1 MRRWSLVCL
10 LSIGL
15 AFAYAHRTNISF
27 ATATPEFVAYFHLSD
42 PDRGL
47 LNSAF
52 FWTYGL
58 LQIPAGFLVDRF
70 GPKWPLSAGV
80 LLWCLFSAAC
90 GLANSLWALLGLRML
105 LGLGEAVIT
114 PAGLRWIRDHIEE
127 PRRGTATGIFFAGSK
142 YGPAIAAP
150 IAAFLIKHHGWRS
163 MFIDQGL
170 AGLLWLLPWLL
181 SGADALVRAGPP
193 GPALPTRS
201 RRRPTEA
208 SAAASP
214 CAATKEPEAP
224 PFMQVLKMPLMWGT
238 LIGTFAYN
246 YFVFYALSWL
256 PSYFVEHRH
265 VPLTSSGLYSGFSY
279 GGMAAMAIFGG
290 FAADWFIARG
300 SRPLATRRA
309 FTIAGLLIASTEV
322 FGAFASTLNG
332 ALFFSIVSMAG
343 LGLATANYWSLPQTA
358 TPKALAGRVAGA
370 QNMALTLAG
379 IVAPILTGWLLKW
392 SGGYA
397 APMAATGV
405 ILMLGVGGYVF
416 LVRETPELSSGAVL

>member
-10 LSIGL
+10 LSVGL

-27 ATATPEFVAYFHLSD
+27 ATASPEFVAYFRLTD

-80 LLWCLFSAAC
+80 LVWCLFSAAC
-90 GLANSLWALLGLRML
+90 GLANTVWMLLGLRML
-105 LGLGEAVIT
+105 LGLGEAVVT

-127 PRRGTATGIFFAGSK
+127 PRRGMATGIFFAGSK
-142 YGPAIAAP
+142 YGPAVAAP
-150 IAAFLIKHHGWRS
+150 LAAVLIKQHGWRS

-170 AGLLWLLPWLL
+170 AGLVWLIPWVLL
-181 SGADALVRAGPP
+181 ASSGRPSPKSPVDAVA
-193 GPALPTRS
+193 
-201 RRRPTEA
+201 
-208 SAAASP
+208 
-214 CAATKEPEAP
+214 EPEV
-224 PFMQVLKMPLMWGT
+224 PFASVFRMPLMWGT

-256 PSYFVEHRH
+256 PSYFVERRH

-279 GGMAAMAIFGG
+279 GGMAAVAILGG
-290 FAADWFIARG
+290 FAADWRIARG
-300 SRPLATRRA
+300 AGALATRRA

-322 FGAFASTLNG
+322 FGAFANTLNG
-332 ALFFSIVSMAG
+332 ALFFSILSMAG
-343 LGLATANYWSLPQTA
+343 LGLATANYWSLTQTA
-358 TPKALAGRVAGA
+358 MPKAFAGRVAGA
-370 QNMALTLAG
+370 QNMALTVAG

-405 ILMLGVGGYVF
+405 VLMMGVAAYVF
-416 LVRETPELSSGAVL
+416 LVRESSSPY

>member
-15 AFAYAHRTNISF
+15 AIAYAHRTNISF
-27 ATATPEFVAYFHLSD
+27 ATAAPEFVAYFRLSD

-80 LLWCLFSAAC
+80 LVWCLFSAAC
-90 GLANSLWALLGLRML
+90 GLAHGLWMLLGLRML
-105 LGLGEAVIT
+105 LGLGEAAIT

-127 PRRGTATGIFFAGSK
+127 PRRGMATGVFFAGSK
-142 YGPAIAAP
+142 YGPAVAAP
-150 IAAFLIKHHGWRS
+150 IAAWLIRQRGWRS

-170 AGLLWLLPWLL
+170 AGLIFLVPWILLAG
-181 SGADALVRAGPP
+181 SG
-193 GPALPTRS
+193 
-201 RRRPTEA
+201 RP
-208 SAAASP
+208 AAASSL
-214 CAATKEPEAP
+214 AATKQAEP
-224 PFMQVLKMPLMWGT
+224 PFARVFRMPLMWGT

-256 PSYFVEHRH
+256 PSYFVEQRH
-265 VPLTSSGLYSGFSY
+265 VPLTSSGLYSAFSY
-279 GGMAAMAIFGG
+279 GGMAAIAILGG
-290 FAADWFIARG
+290 LAADWRIARG
-300 SRPLATRRA
+300 AGALSTRRA

-332 ALFFSIVSMAG
+332 ALFFSILSMAG
-343 LGLATANYWSLPQTA
+343 LGLATANYWSLTQTA
-358 TPKALAGRVAGA
+358 MPHALAGRVAGA
-370 QNMALTLAG
+370 QNMALTVAG

-392 SGGYA
+392 SGGYT

-405 ILMLGVGGYVF
+405 ILMLGVGAYLF
-416 LVRETPELSSGAVL
+416 LVRETATLT

>member
-10 LSIGL
+10 LSVGL

-27 ATATPEFVAYFHLSD
+27 ATATPEFVAYFRLSD

-80 LLWCLFSAAC
+80 LVWCLFSAAC
-90 GLANSLWALLGLRML
+90 GLANGLWALLGLRML

-127 PRRGTATGIFFAGSK
+127 PRRGTAAGIFFAGSK
-142 YGPAIAAP
+142 YGPAVAAP
-150 IAAFLIKHHGWRS
+150 IAAFLIKHHGWRT

-170 AGLLWLLPWLL
+170 AGLIWLAPWLL
-181 SGADALVRAGPP
+181 LASSGRLVG
-193 GPALPTRS
+193 
-201 RRRPTEA
+201 
-208 SAAASP
+208 AASL
-214 CAATKEPEAP
+214 AATKEAEPPEP
-224 PFMQVLKMPLMWGT
+224 PFVDVFKMPLMWGT

-300 SRPLATRRA
+300 SRPLTTRRA

-332 ALFFSIVSMAG
+332 ALFFSILSMAG

-379 IVAPILTGWLLKW
+379 ILAPILTGWLLKW

-405 ILMLGVGGYVF
+405 ILMLGVAAYIF
-416 LVRETPELSSGAVL
+416 LVRETPELSSGPGL

>member
-15 AFAYAHRTNISF
+15 AFAYTHRTNISF
-27 ATATPEFVAYFHLSD
+27 ATATPEFVAYFRLSD

-90 GLANSLWALLGLRML
+90 GLANGLWALLGLRML

-142 YGPAIAAP
+142 YGPAVAAP

-170 AGLLWLLPWLL
+170 AGLIWLVPWLL
-181 SGADALVRAGPP
+181 LASSG
-193 GPALPTRS
+193 
-201 RRRPTEA
+201 RPVG
-208 SAAASP
+208 
-214 CAATKEPEAP
+214 ATKEPEAP
-224 PFMQVLKMPLMWGT
+224 PFLLVLKMPLMWGT

-332 ALFFSIVSMAG
+332 ALFFSILSMAG

-405 ILMLGVGGYVF
+405 ILMLGVGAYVF
-416 LVRETPELSSGAVL
+416 LVRETPELSSGADL

>member
-10 LSIGL
+10 LSVGL

-27 ATATPEFVAYFHLSD
+27 ATATPEFVAYFRLSD

-58 LQIPAGFLVDRF
+58 LQIPAGYLVDRY

-80 LLWCLFSAAC
+80 LVWCLFSAAC
-90 GLANSLWALLGLRML
+90 GLAQGLWALLGLRML
-105 LGLGEAVIT
+105 LGLGEAVVT

-127 PRRGTATGIFFAGSK
+127 PRRGMATGVFFAGSK
-142 YGPAIAAP
+142 YGPAVAAP
-150 IAAFLIKHHGWRS
+150 VAAFLIKQHGWRS
-163 MFIDQGL
+163 MFINQGL
-170 AGLLWLLPWLL
+170 AGLIWLVPWLL
-181 SGADALVRAGPP
+181 LASSGRPISSGP
-193 GPALPTRS
+193 GL
-201 RRRPTEA
+201 
-208 SAAASP
+208 
-214 CAATKEPEAP
+214 AATKEPGAP
-224 PFMQVLKMPLMWGT
+224 PFARVFKMPLMWGT

-256 PSYFVEHRH
+256 PSYFVERRH

-279 GGMAAMAIFGG
+279 GGMAAMAILGG
-290 FAADWFIARG
+290 FAADRRIARG
-300 SRPLATRRA
+300 SNPLATRRA

-322 FGAFASTLNG
+322 FGAFANTLNG
-332 ALFFSIVSMAG
+332 ALFFSILSMAG
-343 LGLATANYWSLPQTA
+343 LGLATANYWSLTQTA
-358 TPKALAGRVAGA
+358 MPKALAGRVAGA
-370 QNMALTLAG
+370 QNMALTVAG

-405 ILMLGVGGYVF
+405 VLMLGVGAYVF
-416 LVRETPELSSGAVL
+416 LVREPVPRNPVIA